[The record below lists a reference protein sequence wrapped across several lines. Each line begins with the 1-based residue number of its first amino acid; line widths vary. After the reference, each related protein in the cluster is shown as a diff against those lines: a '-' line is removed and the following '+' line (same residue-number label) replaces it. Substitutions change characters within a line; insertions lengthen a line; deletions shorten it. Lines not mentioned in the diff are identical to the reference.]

1 MHRPSWDEGYTVDVD
16 YVREYFGDW
25 IPDRVRFALLSN
37 GWQAPALHTACE
49 LGYGQGVTLAIGAAA
64 GSTTWTGTDFNPS
77 HAVFARALVDGEA
90 RVYDD
95 SFAEFAARDDLP
107 MFDMIVLH
115 GIWSW
120 VSEANRQVIVDFL
133 KRRLAVGGV
142 VYISYNVPYGWTSVA
157 AVRHL
162 MKHHYETRSD
172 RSAGLEARVRSTIA
186 FAESLVATR
195 AGHLAAQPQAADR
208 IARLKTLD
216 WRYVLH
222 EYLNEDWHP
231 DYFADVAR
239 TLSAGAKLGWACPAH
254 FHDQVDILS
263 LTTDQ
268 MRLVGE
274 VNDPI
279 ARETMRD
286 FFCNR
291 NFRRDLFL
299 RGGSRIAG
307 RRQREALSGFTL
319 MLLTRRQ
326 DVSATI
332 GAAGHSAQLQPAIYD
347 PILDRLAAGP
357 VGVGELIA
365 RHEANGISLGQT
377 IEAIRVLLGRYEV
390 GFVQEEATIA
400 ARRPAT
406 DALNRRLLD
415 FAGEDLRFLASP
427 VIGAGVPVD
436 SIHQLFI
443 AARLAGRTKVAE
455 LADHA
460 LASLA
465 AGGRSLVDDG
475 KPITDPLVAREKMV
489 KIVEGFLENRLPL
502 LERLQVI

>member
-1 MHRPSWDEGYTVDVD
+1 MSGASWGDGYTVDAD

-25 IPDRVRFALLSN
+25 IPERIRFALVSN
-37 GWQAPALHTACE
+37 GWRAPELGSACE
-49 LGYGQGVTLAIGAAA
+49 LGYGQGLTLAISAAA
-64 GSTTWTGTDFNPS
+64 GPAAWTGTDFNPS

-95 SFAEFAARDDLP
+95 SFADFVARDDLP
-107 MFDMIVLH
+107 TFDMIVLH

-120 VSEANRQVIVDFL
+120 VSEANRAVIVEFL
-133 KRRLAVGGV
+133 RRRLAVGGV
-142 VYISYNVPYGWTSVA
+142 VFVSYNVPYGWSSIA

-162 MKHHYETRSD
+162 MKRFYETRTD
-172 RSAGLEARVRSTIA
+172 RSAGLEARVRATVA
-186 FAESLVATR
+186 FAEGLVATR

-222 EYLNEDWHP
+222 EYLNEDWRP
-231 DYFADVAR
+231 DYFADVVE
-239 TLSAGAKLGWACPAH
+239 TLSAGARLTWACPAH

-263 LTTDQ
+263 LNSEQ
-268 MRLVGE
+268 IRSVAEIG
-274 VNDPI
+274 DPI

-319 MLLTRRQ
+319 TLLTRRR
-326 DVSATI
+326 DVSPTI
-332 GAAGHSAQLQPAIYD
+332 GAAGHAAQLQPAVYE

-377 IEAIRVLLGRYEV
+377 VEAIRILLGRYEV
-390 GFVQEEATIA
+390 GFVQEEAVIA

-415 FAGEDLRFLASP
+415 LAGEDLRFLASP
-427 VIGAGVPVD
+427 VIGAGVPVE
-436 SIHQLFI
+436 SIHQFFV
-443 AARLAGRTKVAE
+443 AARLAGRTTVSE
-455 LADHA
+455 LAEHA
-460 LASLA
+460 LSALTA
-465 AGGRSLVDDG
+465 NGRTLVDEG
-475 KPITDPLVAREKMV
+475 RAITDPVLAREKMT
-489 KIVEGFLENRLPL
+489 KIAEGFLEARLPV
-502 LERLQVI
+502 LEALQVV